1 MVHLHDE
8 EEAHYD
14 DKTIQ
19 VELQMFFDE
28 WHYRILHS
36 GLALAMDRKTCV
48 SLALDIFE
56 MHGMVVTQDEKVAF
70 ADMEDESEMIS
81 QMVAHL
87 PMSTRKSFEH
97 FVLQLQLV
105 VSTTTQVRHALEEGI
120 PEEVARCFE
129 GGDTGPGQ
137 QILKQCIVEAGK
149 QIHEAVEMHKSWK
162 ASTEGRIVRLGVCQE
177 AAEHARQQLAAV
189 TAQVD
194 SFKGEQSSKS
204 KAVLVGIAGKNDHN
218 LKHTIFSSWLGWL
231 MKHQMDKNIHDK
243 FKQEI
248 QDSENALITFRQKQL
263 NISKG
268 ILNRGAATGDM
279 GLLQEVLRI
288 WYKYVVGEGHSRS
301 MDAAL
306 AEAQAK
312 FNGAQQSA
320 KDASKSVMNR
330 MNAGNDAALVTLCFQ
345 TWVAVGEE
353 LKKDKEIDAL
363 AKQAEAQYKEF
374 MAKKSGEARG
384 VLDRMSSGSDSG
396 LCHVILTAW
405 TEVVKEEKASREMEA
420 LMAGQE
426 ARFKSLNQNQ
436 KGNAKSIASKTHQQE
451 EENMIMSFF
460 YAWATEARV
469 QRMIKHYG
477 DKLDQKKHQLES
489 VQTMFK
495 SFANQLEQ
503 GIGNT
508 PRSQRKSA
516 GRSKGVESSVASG
529 SPPLPPS

>member
-1 MVHLHDE
+1 
-8 EEAHYD
+8 
-14 DKTIQ
+14 
-19 VELQMFFDE
+19 
-28 WHYRILHS
+28 
-36 GLALAMDRKTCV
+36 
-48 SLALDIFE
+48 
-56 MHGMVVTQDEKVAF
+56 
-70 ADMEDESEMIS
+70 
-81 QMVAHL
+81 
-87 PMSTRKSFEH
+87 
-97 FVLQLQLV
+97 
-105 VSTTTQVRHALEEGI
+105 
-120 PEEVARCFE
+120 
-129 GGDTGPGQ
+129 
-137 QILKQCIVEAGK
+137 
-149 QIHEAVEMHKSWK
+149 
-162 ASTEGRIVRLGVCQE
+162 
-177 AAEHARQQLAAV
+177 
-189 TAQVD
+189 
-194 SFKGEQSSKS
+194 
-204 KAVLVGIAGKNDHN
+204 
-218 LKHTIFSSWLGWL
+218 
-231 MKHQMDKNIHDK
+231 
-243 FKQEI
+243 
-248 QDSENALITFRQKQL
+248 
-263 NISKG
+263 
-268 ILNRGAATGDM
+268 
-279 GLLQEVLRI
+279 
-288 WYKYVVGEGHSRS
+288 

-451 EENMIMSFF
+451 EENMIMAFF